1 MGERYIVFNINKNIV
16 ETIVSDMMY
25 KIEDK
30 ADSNNEDV
38 EKNPVFGN
46 EVE

>member
-1 MGERYIVFNINKNIV
+1 
-16 ETIVSDMMY
+16 MY

>member
-1 MGERYIVFNINKNIV
+1 
-16 ETIVSDMMY
+16 MMY

-46 EVE
+46 EVEWTIVLVQR

>member
-1 MGERYIVFNINKNIV
+1 
-16 ETIVSDMMY
+16 MY

-38 EKNPVFGN
+38 EEKPTFGN
-46 EVE
+46 EDKQTIVLV